1 MPAGVG
7 LLPFAEWGLGMQ
19 TAATVAGGAAASAI
33 ASKAL
38 APKMRI
44 PSLPTVSQAQV
55 DTQSEQANQD
65 AMRRQSIAGG
75 VNSTILTGGQG
86 APLNNTV
93 SNRTLLGA

>member
-7 LLPFAEWGLGMQ
+7 ILPFAEWGLGLQ
-19 TAATVAGGAAASAI
+19 TAATVAGGAAASAA
-33 ASKAL
+33 ASKVM

-44 PSLPTVSQAQV
+44 PTLPTLPQAQV
-55 DTQSEQANQD
+55 DQQSEAANQ
-65 AMRRQSIAGG
+65 AALRRQSIAGG

-93 SNRTLLGA
+93 SSKTLLGA